1 MSVRTYIKTM
11 LLCGLVSL
19 AIGGFLL
26 HSRIHKVW
34 SARSIEYVNLVPAIS
49 GILGIIIVPLLFCFR
64 KTIAYAYVINGFTVI
79 VGTITMAHYSIAH
92 WPPNTAVT
100 MKTILFGTLLM
111 DIIILWG
118 KFFVGKALFELEIF
132 GYDTT
137 RERKG
142 KTYRYPNM
150 GWWLIHLVAV
160 TVVYYLGYLLW
171 R

>member
-1 MSVRTYIKTM
+1 M

-19 AIGGFLL
+19 AVGGFLL

-34 SARSIEYVNLVPAIS
+34 SAESTEYVNLVPAIS

-64 KTIAYAYVINGFTVI
+64 KTIAYGYVLNGFTVI
-79 VGTITMAHYSIAH
+79 VGTVTMAHYSIAN
-92 WPPNTAVT
+92 WPTNTAVT
-100 MKTILFGTLLM
+100 VKTILFGTLLM

-118 KFFVGKALFELEIF
+118 KFFVGKALFDLEIF
-132 GYDTT
+132 GYDAA

-142 KTYRYPNM
+142 KTYRYPNI
-150 GWWLIHLVAV
+150 GWWLIHLVGV
-160 TVVYYLGYLLW
+160 SIVYYLGNLLW